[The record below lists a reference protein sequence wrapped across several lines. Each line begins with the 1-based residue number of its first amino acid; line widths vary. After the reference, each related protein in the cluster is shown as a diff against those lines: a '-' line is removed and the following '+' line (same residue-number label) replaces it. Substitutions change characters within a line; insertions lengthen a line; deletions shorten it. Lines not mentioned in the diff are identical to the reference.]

1 MIIGLIGLGEMGSE
15 IGRFFVKNG
24 LDVISVF
31 KGRSE
36 ISINRAVKYGIKDA
50 LSVENFS
57 KESDIVFLL
66 YLLIKPLKL
75 LNYIQ
80 IMQ

>member
-31 KGRSE
+31 NGRSE
-36 ISINRAVKYGIKDA
+36 IVLIGQ
-50 LSVENFS
+50 LSMES
-57 KESDIVFLL
+57 KTLCLL
-66 YLLIKPLKL
+66 KIFPKSLTL
-75 LNYIQ
+75 
-80 IMQ
+80 